1 MRMKGINALVA
12 ARYYAGQVAAPV
24 FSRVMAE
31 ALRLYH
37 VAPDNL
43 P

>member
-1 MRMKGINALVA
+1 MRMNGINALVA
-12 ARYYAGQVAAPV
+12 ARLVLPAPV

-37 VAPDNL
+37 VAPDNF